1 MLTFILNII
10 LYHMRT
16 NWGWRGFFPLLY
28 WMNLH
33 QPIRKKVAPG
43 TSLLHLLFTC
53 CHHVRARPWGKSIT
67 SFLSILLSLCLT
79 PTPMQTHTQWHTRPL
94 RPPQCCRTAPAVE
107 ISKKRKSD
115 LGFRFKHL
123 NWIKVRDT
131 LNPEKHTHPD
141 SHRVTPLRSLHRRKS
156 LSTKSVNF
164 NISCKIVSP
173 LPHALIPKPARVVRL
188 VNPEEKLRLQT

>member
-1 MLTFILNII
+1 
-10 LYHMRT
+10 
-16 NWGWRGFFPLLY
+16 
-28 WMNLH
+28 MNLH
-33 QPIRKKVAPG
+33 QPIGKKVAPG

-53 CHHVRARPWGKSIT
+53 CHHVSATMRKEYH
-67 SFLSILLSLCLT
+67 FLLKHLVISLSD
-79 PTPMQTHTQWHTRPL
+79 THTYANTHSVTHTPSQTSTML
-94 RPPQCCRTAPAVE
+94 SNSSDTSSCRDF
-107 ISKKRKSD
+107 KKRKSD

-156 LSTKSVNF
+156 LSAKSANF

-173 LPHALIPKPARVVRL
+173 PPHALIPKPARVVRL